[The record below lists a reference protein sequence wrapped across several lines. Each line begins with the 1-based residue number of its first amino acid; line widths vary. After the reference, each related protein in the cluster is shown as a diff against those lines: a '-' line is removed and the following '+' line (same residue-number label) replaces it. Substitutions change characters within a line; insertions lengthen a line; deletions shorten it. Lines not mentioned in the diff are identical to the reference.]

1 MVGKW
6 EQIERAARE
15 DELTELERELRG
27 RQERGGRHRRRS
39 RRADPG
45 KNHRRQPQQPGN
57 ESPDTQ

>member
-15 DELTELERELRG
+15 DELTELERELHG

-39 RRADPG
+39 RRPERSDQYC
-45 KNHRRQPQQPGN
+45 QPEQPGS
-57 ESPDTQ
+57 ESLDTQ